1 MVTKGPAQP
10 RAERP
15 NERASDTGFEL
26 ASLEI
31 AVNYR
36 AGLVREFAPYVRGRV
51 LEVGAGTGHI
61 AEQLLQ
67 QTALCSLTAIEPMAA
82 HAALCR
88 ARLPS
93 LELIEGTID
102 DLPAGEAVDTVVSV
116 NVLEHIRDDAR
127 ELRSYRRLL
136 AARAGHLCLC
146 VPARAELY
154 AAIDRAMGHHRRY
167 HRPALRALLV
177 SAGFEVVRLDYFN
190 LAGYL
195 GWLLSF
201 RVLQRRHFGALA
213 LRLFDRRLF
222 RLTHALERWVGRP
235 PIGQSL
241 LAVCKAAPA

>member
-1 MVTKGPAQP
+1 MTQPPAQP
-10 RAERP
+10 RAEPP

-26 ASLEI
+26 KALEV

-51 LEVGAGTGHI
+51 LEVGAGTGQI
-61 AEQLLQ
+61 SDELKRR
-67 QTALCSLTAIEPMAA
+67 TALRSLTAIEPMAA

-88 ARLPS
+88 ARLPG
-93 LELIEGTID
+93 LEVIEGTID
-102 DLPAGEAVDTVVSV
+102 DLPPGEPVDTIVSI

-127 ELRSYRRLL
+127 ELSTYRRLL
-136 AARAGHLCLC
+136 AARSGHLCLC

-154 AAIDRAMGHHRRY
+154 ATIDRAMGHHRRY

-190 LAGYL
+190 FAGYL
-195 GWLLSF
+195 GWWLSF
-201 RVLQRRHFGALA
+201 RLLKRRHFDALT
-213 LRLFDRRLF
+213 LRLFDRGLF
-222 RLTHALERWVGRP
+222 RLTHGLERWVVRP

-241 LAVCKAAPA
+241 LAVCRALPA